1 MHVVIMG
8 CGRVGSRLARRLER
22 QGHSVGVIDKD
33 PRAFHLLDV
42 DFRGIKVEGIG
53 FDSET
58 LEKAG
63 IQRADVFVAVSSG
76 DNSNFVSCKIA
87 KDHYRVPKVLAR
99 IYDPRR
105 AQIYRRSGVPTVAP
119 VAWATSK
126 ISDLI
131 FLKQS
136 YSRDTFG
143 SGEVELIE
151 FELPSMLAGR
161 MVREFKISGEV
172 HIVTIEREGGAFI
185 PVSGTTLMKGDLVNV
200 LVLRQSMDKFKKMFF
215 MDQGV
220 G

>member
-8 CGRVGSRLARRLER
+8 CGRVGSRLARRLTKR
-22 QGHSVGVIDKD
+22 GHSVAVIDKD

-42 DFRGIKVEGIG
+42 DFKGTKVEGVG
-53 FDSET
+53 FDADV
-58 LEKAG
+58 LKKAA
-63 IQRADVFVAVSSG
+63 IKKADVFLAVSSG

-87 KDHYRVPKVLAR
+87 KDIYRVPKVLAR

-105 AQIYRRSGVPTVAP
+105 AQIYRRMGIPTVAP
-119 VAWATSK
+119 VAWATAK

-151 FELPSMLAGR
+151 FELPPNLAGR
-161 MVREFKISGEV
+161 LVRDFEVAGEI
-172 HIVTIEREGGAFI
+172 HIGSIEREGAAFI
-185 PVSGTTLMKGDLVNV
+185 PVPGTALIKNDLLNV
-200 LVLRQSMDKFKKMFF
+200 MVLRSSIPKFKKMFF
-215 MDQGV
+215 MD
-220 G
+220 

>member
-22 QGHSVGVIDKD
+22 QGHSVSVIDKN

-42 DFRGIKVEGIG
+42 DFKGIKVEGIG
-53 FDSET
+53 FDAEV

-63 IQRADVFVAVSSG
+63 VQRADVFVAVSSG

-87 KDHYRVPKVLAR
+87 KDLYRVPKVLAR

-105 AQIYRRSGVPTVAP
+105 AQIYRRSGIPTVAP

-126 ISDLI
+126 LSDLI

-143 SGEVELIE
+143 NGEVELIE
-151 FELPSMLAGR
+151 FELPANLVGR
-161 MVREFKISGEV
+161 MVRDFEVSGE
-172 HIVTIEREGGAFI
+172 ILIGAIEREGGSLI
-185 PVSGTTLMKGDLVNV
+185 PVAGTTLIRSDLLSV
-200 LVLRQSMDKFKKMFF
+200 LVLRSSMNKFKKMFF
-215 MDQGV
+215 MD
-220 G
+220 